1 MNFSTHFVSL
11 AGRNPDNMTG
21 ESEIDKSGDKA
32 AVIPGELEEN
42 TAVDEMPPTY
52 DEAKGLTTG
61 EPVVKI
67 TSNETKIDIGKEKEA
82 DQGFQGLTK
91 DELMKYANDPFWV
104 RLRWALFILFWVIWV
119 AMLAASVVIIIYAP
133 KCPSPEPKQWWQ
145 KSPVYKVDVGQF
157 EDSDGDGEGDL
168 PGVKSKMDYLLVT
181 GVGTVYLS
189 GFFQSPRAATIS
201 FDVQDYQNVAS
212 EMGSLEDWKDLV
224 SALKERDQK
233 VVIDFIPNHTS
244 DKHEWFEMSVAKDPA
259 YLDFYI
265 WHEGGGAGS
274 PPNDWSGPGG
284 QAWSWNDER
293 GAWYLAQFGPN
304 QPELN
309 LENSAVRAELKKVL
323 EFWIGTGV
331 NGFVIN
337 DVSYMVDAPIN
348 SANDKSVSRQVGLI
362 KEFREVVDAETE
374 DSGVPCVLYA
384 NVEDLSPDDVSALYG
399 EDVSDSNVGSLIH
412 LPLSSSFT
420 TDTGIVPS
428 SSAESLKLAFD
439 QYMLVDLPVNAW
451 PSFTLSSTKF
461 GPDLVDA
468 ITMFKM
474 LLPGTSLS
482 VSGEELGLD
491 SIDWNSVEAQQ
502 VEGDLSHW
510 HLYSTLANK
519 LRHQE
524 AILFG
529 AVDSNTTFVMEDTVF
544 GLTRVKKGNP
554 GYVLAIN
561 FGDEEKTVDM
571 SAVKHIP
578 ASIRV
583 MSRSIQKMGDIPGVE
598 TLEAGVE
605 ETKRFDSNS
614 VPIKPK
620 EGKIFTF
627 VPNFDE

>member
-1 MNFSTHFVSL
+1 MP
-11 AGRNPDNMTG
+11 GG
-21 ESEIDKSGDKA
+21 SEIDKYGDKA
-32 AVIPGELEEN
+32 AVIPGESEDN
-42 TAVDEMPPTY
+42 QAVQEMALPPTY

-82 DQGFQGLTK
+82 EQGFQGLTK

-104 RLRWALFILFWVIWV
+104 RLRWVLFILFWVIWV

-145 KSPVYKVDVGQF
+145 KSPMYKVDVGQYQ
-157 EDSDGDGEGDL
+157 DSDGDGEGDL
-168 PGVKSKMDYLLVT
+168 PGVKSKMDYLLET
-181 GVGTVYLS
+181 GVGTVYLT

-244 DKHEWFEMSVAKDPA
+244 DKHEWFEMSVAKDPS

-265 WHEGGGAGS
+265 WNEGGGAGS

-284 QAWSWNDER
+284 QAWSWNEER

-309 LENSAVRAELKKVL
+309 LENSAVQAELKKVL
-323 EFWIGTGV
+323 QFWIDTGV

-337 DVSYMVDAPIN
+337 DVPYMVDAPID
-348 SANDKSVSRQVGLI
+348 SANDKSVSRQVDLI
-362 KEFREVVDAETE
+362 KQFREVVDAETE

-384 NVEDLSPDDVSALYG
+384 NVEELSPDDVSALYG

-412 LPLSSSFT
+412 LPLSPSMLASSS
-420 TDTGIVPS
+420 GIVPAI
-428 SSAESLKLAFD
+428 SATSLKEAFD
-439 QYMLVDLPVNAW
+439 QYMLVDLPANAW

-468 ITMFKM
+468 LTMFKM
-474 LLPGTSLS
+474 LLPGTSMS

-502 VEGDLSHW
+502 AGDLSHW
-510 HLYSTLANK
+510 QLYSTLANK

-529 AVDSNTTFVMEDTVF
+529 EVNINTTFVMEDNVL

-571 SAVKHIP
+571 SSVKHIP

-583 MSRSIQKMGDIPGVE
+583 MSRSIQMGDIPGVE
-598 TLEAGVE
+598 TVAGAE
-605 ETKRFDSNS
+605 ETKRFDANS

-627 VPNFDE
+627 VPNFDD